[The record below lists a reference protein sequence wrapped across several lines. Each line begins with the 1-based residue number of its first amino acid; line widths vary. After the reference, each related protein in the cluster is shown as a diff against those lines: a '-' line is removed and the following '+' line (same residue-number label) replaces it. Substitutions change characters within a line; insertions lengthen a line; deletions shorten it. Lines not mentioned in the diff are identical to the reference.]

1 MTAPVPIIRT
11 ISSEDAMR
19 QLGEDLAAH
28 LSAGQVLAL
37 SGGLGAGKTRLTQG
51 LACGLG
57 IPVDE
62 VTSPTFTLIQ
72 EYSGRLPVRHC
83 DAYRLRHPDEFADL
97 GLDELFARDGVAIVE
112 WADRVADELPRDRLD
127 IRIEVTGERERRVVL
142 TARGKASQRLLDA
155 AFPPEQPTD

>member
-1 MTAPVPIIRT
+1 
-11 ISSEDAMR
+11 
-19 QLGEDLAAH
+19 
-28 LSAGQVLAL
+28 
-37 SGGLGAGKTRLTQG
+37 GKTRLTQG

-72 EYSGRLPVRHC
+72 EYSGRLTVRHC
-83 DAYRLRHPDEFADL
+83 DVYRLRHPGEFADL
-97 GLDELFARDGVAIVE
+97 GLDELFARDGVAIIE

-127 IRIEVTGERERRVVL
+127 IRIEVTGELERQVVL

-155 AFPPEQPTD
+155 